1 MKLIRDFGK
10 GIITFIGGR
19 KKLSISAGGC
29 QIKDIPIEL
38 IREAIEKMEYGQ
50 LIAKAE
56 RIRNLYR
63 SVLMSARGDAQI
75 IAHRD
80 YYLAIQGVVWE
91 AIQEIRQELPLV
103 DEDTRE
109 KLGALLERIEDS
121 NHRVDAVMATRLGV
135 MSEVADETRG
145 FLEGKE
151 ELPSFMS
158 KVRRAA

>member
-1 MKLIRDFGK
+1 MMKLIRDFGK
-10 GIITFIGGR
+10 GIITFMGGR

-63 SVLMSARGDAQI
+63 SVLMSARGDAQLV
-75 IAHRD
+75 AHRD

-91 AIQEIRQELPLV
+91 AIQEIRQELPVV
-103 DEDTRE
+103 DDETRE
-109 KLGALLERIEDS
+109 KLVRLLERIEDS
-121 NHRVDAVMATRLGV
+121 NHRLDAVLATRLGV
-135 MSEVADETRG
+135 MGDVANQTRD
-145 FLEGKE
+145 FLAGGD
-151 ELPSFMS
+151 LPNF
-158 KVRRAA
+158 VVIERIAA